1 MTLREVFSSIAN
13 AIRSKTGKT
22 NTIKPVDMASE
33 IESIQTSG
41 VFNRLP
47 QLVDGTITTI
57 TAEDLAGTTKIRE
70 YAFWFCSS
78 LTSITIP
85 NSVTSIGVNAFSNC
99 KTLTQITIPDSV
111 TSISGFAFTSCGF
124 TQITLPNNLKSIEDS
139 LFTSCKSLTEV
150 IIPNSVTSIKTGVF
164 SECSALTS
172 VVIPDRVTSI
182 GAGAFSECSALTS
195 INIPDSVTSI
205 SNYIFEN
212 CSSLAE
218 LIIPANVKEIGFR
231 ALLIGSPT
239 NKATITMKPT
249 TPPTIDSTAFIT
261 SKLNKIIV
269 PVGCG
274 DAYKS
279 ATNWSALADYIEE
292 ESV

>member
-22 NTIKPVDMASE
+22 DTIKPVDMATE
-33 IESIQTSG
+33 IESIKTG
-41 VFNRLP
+41 DGLP

-57 TAEDLAGTTKIRE
+57 AADDLAGVTKVRD

-85 NSVTSIGVNAFSNC
+85 NSVTSIGVSAFSNC

-182 GAGAFSECSALTS
+182 GAGAFSHCTSLTS

-205 SNYIFEN
+205 SNSIFDD
-212 CSSLAE
+212 CPSLTE
-218 LIIPANVKEIGFR
+218 LIIPANVTKIEFR
-231 ALLIGSPT
+231 ALRIGSTT

-249 TPPTIDSTAFIT
+249 TPPTIDSTALIT
-261 SKLNKIIV
+261 STLNKIIV
-269 PVGCG
+269 PAGCG

-279 ATNWSALADYIEE
+279 ATNWSNFADYIEE
-292 ESV
+292 ATA